1 MKALTA
7 AIALTLCASATA
19 FAETHKDWETVIE
32 DGRCW
37 AFTKP
42 TVTNG
47 EIEGRKP
54 GQITILNQPSEDTRG
69 AVLIEAGHDANMW
82 DVDVSVDGKDFNFLP
97 FESTAFI
104 QSGKPEGRVIA
115 AMKSGESMTVTWR
128 TQDAGMISETFSLMG
143 FSAAKSEIDRK
154 CRK

>member
-1 MKALTA
+1 MKALAA
-7 AIALTLCASATA
+7 AIALTLCSSAAA

-47 EIEGRKP
+47 EIEERKN
-54 GQITILNQPSEDTRG
+54 GQVTILNQPKEDTRG
-69 AVLIEAGHDANMW
+69 AILIEAGHDANLW
-82 DVDVSVDGKDFNFLP
+82 DVDVVVDGKRFDFLP

-104 QSGKPEGRVIA
+104 QSGKPEGRVIS
-115 AMKSGESMTVTWR
+115 AMRRGESMTVTWR
-128 TQDAGMISETFSLMG
+128 TPNAGMITETFSLMG
-143 FSAAKSEIDRK
+143 FSAAKAEIDRK
-154 CRK
+154 CR